1 MILKYF
7 SGMCMAVPP
16 ALGNHLWQSTLFCA
30 IAGLLTLMLRK
41 NRARARYGL
50 WLAASVKFLIPFSF
64 LVGLGSHL
72 PWARNSAGVKA
83 GLYVA
88 MEEVTQPFAKLSMP
102 VVSRVTPQ
110 NPAILSTLT
119 HFLPAILAMGWLCG
133 FVLVVFVWGVRWR
146 RISIAIREAVPLTE
160 GREVEALRQ
169 LERMR
174 GIRNAIPILLSRAS
188 FEPGVFGIA
197 RPALIWPKG
206 ITELLNH
213 AQLEA
218 ILAHE
223 VWHVR
228 HEDNLTAAVH
238 MVVEAIFWFY
248 PPVWWLGA
256 RLVEERE
263 RACDEEVLE
272 MGTQPRIY
280 AESILKTCEFCVA
293 CPVACLSGVTG
304 ADLKKRIVR
313 IMSGCMADRLSFGRK
328 TVLAAIGLV
337 VIATPVALG
346 FVNRPSRLLAQLQ
359 HAESA
364 AVQPFEVASI
374 KPSRAD
380 DKMRSLFMQPGKFT
394 TEGETVK
401 DVISFAY
408 GIRSDNQLS
417 GGPSWVNS
425 ERFDIEAKE
434 EDSVAENLQKL
445 PIEERAKQIRL
456 MVQALLADRFKLKVS
471 HQTKELPVYALVVAK
486 GGSKLTEAQ
495 VPPPSAEGTAAPKR
509 GFRGIRMM
517 GPGQLTGTNINIGVL
532 ADMLSR
538 QRELGRLVIDQ
549 TGLKGNYD
557 WTLKWTPDQGGP
569 MFKGPDG
576 GQPSPDAPP
585 PDSSGPS
592 IFTAL
597 EEQLGLKLESR
608 KGPVETLVID
618 SIERPSEN

>member
-1 MILKYF
+1 MILESF
-7 SGMCMAVPP
+7 SDMWLAIAP
-16 ALGNHLWQSTLFCA
+16 AAGNHLWQSTLFLV

-41 NRARARYGL
+41 NHARSRYWL
-50 WLAASVKFLIPFSF
+50 WLAASLKFLIPFSL

-72 PWARNSAGVKA
+72 PLARIPAGTKS

-88 MEEVTQPFAKLSMP
+88 MEEVSQPFMP
-102 VVSRVTPQ
+102 LISQATRQ
-110 NPAILSTLT
+110 SPAVFPSLPHL
-119 HFLPAILAMGWLCG
+119 LPAMLAAVWLCG
-133 FVLVVFVWGVRWR
+133 FVLVVFVWCVRWR
-146 RISIAIREAVPLTE
+146 RISAALMEAVPLTE
-160 GREVEALRQ
+160 GREVEALGR
-169 LERMR
+169 LERTGGMR
-174 GIRNAIPILLSRAS
+174 KAIPILLSGAS

-197 RPALIWPKG
+197 RPTLIWPKG
-206 ITELLNH
+206 ITARLDD

-218 ILAHE
+218 VLAHE
-223 VWHVR
+223 LWHVR
-228 HEDNLTAAVH
+228 HRDNLAAAVH

-248 PPVWWLGA
+248 PLVWWLGA
-256 RLVEERE
+256 KLVEERE

-272 MGTQPRIY
+272 MGKQPRIY
-280 AESILKTCEFCVA
+280 AESILKTCEFCVGS
-293 CPVACLSGVTG
+293 PVACVSGVTS

-313 IMSGCMADRLSFGRK
+313 IMSGCLADRLSFGRK
-328 TVLAAIGLV
+328 VAITAIGLIAV
-337 VIATPVALG
+337 ATPVVLG
-346 FVNRPSRLLAQLQ
+346 FVNRPTRLLGQLQ
-359 HAESA
+359 HAVGA
-364 AVQPFEVASI
+364 NVQPFEVASI

-380 DKMRSLFMQPGKFT
+380 DNMRRLFMSPGKFT
-394 TEGETVK
+394 TEGETIK
-401 DVISFAY
+401 EVIRFAY
-408 GIRSDNQLS
+408 DIKSDNQLS
-417 GGPSWVNS
+417 GGPSWLNS
-425 ERFDIEAKE
+425 EKFDIEAKE
-434 EDSVAENLQKL
+434 EESVAENLKKL
-445 PIEERAKQIRL
+445 SFEEQAKQIRL

-486 GGSKLTEAQ
+486 GGPKLTQTQ
-495 VPPPSAEGTAAPKR
+495 VPGPSPDGTAAPKG

-517 GPGQLTGTNINIGVL
+517 GPGQLTGTNINVGLL
-532 ADMLSR
+532 ADILSG
-538 QRELGRLVIDQ
+538 QRELGRLVIDE

-576 GQPSPDAPP
+576 GQPSADAPPP